1 MTRTRPSRAIRVAFV
16 DDHLFVRAGLRRF
29 IASFPDLE
37 YAGEAASAGEAV
49 EMVRATDIDVL
60 LLDARLPDGSGLEI
74 LPQLLASAPRMKV
87 VMVSARPAATTA
99 HQALGSG
106 AWAYL
111 EKPVNPKALIDC
123 IRGAT

>member
-1 MTRTRPSRAIRVAFV
+1 MTRIHPPRAIRVAFV

-37 YAGEAASAGEAV
+37 YAGEAASAEEAV

-60 LLDARLPDGSGLEI
+60 LLDANLPDRSGLEI

-87 VMVSARPAATTA
+87 VMVSAMSAAATA
-99 HQALGSG
+99 PSALRDG

-111 EKPVNPKALIDC
+111 EKPVNPRALIEC